1 MITLGENEP
10 VKGTNRKRLPSSSL
24 QATERIDVAHRGATL
39 CPPSIS
45 RPPVEGKKG
54 GTMSKQDLNGLKPY
68 LQDYATRVLTP
79 SKGGLY
85 NCPICDSG
93 TGPHKT
99 GALGIFDN
107 GTRWKCQA
115 CGKGGDI
122 FDLYAA
128 INHCDLAEATRRIID
143 LYGTPSSAPAPKPAQ
158 APAEPIDTAK
168 IDRFID
174 SSAALLEGSPGA
186 SYLQGR
192 GFTPDFIRGEGLGY
206 SPDEYNKPLKK
217 RLPSIV
223 IPYPGASY
231 YITRP
236 INEKAYDKPKTA
248 EAGPEP
254 LYNAAA
260 LYSGAGAVF
269 VVESQLCAISI
280 KQEGGAAVAL
290 GNSGK
295 DRLIR
300 QLQDKPTS
308 AALILA
314 LDNDERGRKAQSELA
329 AALELLGIPHI
340 QANIS
345 GEYKDPNERL
355 QHDAA
360 GLRQA
365 ISAAIMEAEK
375 ARQAEALEAAAAYQ
389 QESAAGYVDQF
400 FNGVTD
406 SVNTPAIPTGF
417 PGLDK
422 LLEGGLYEGLYIIGA
437 ISSLGKTTFA
447 LQMADQIA
455 EAGHDVIIFSL
466 EMARAELMA
475 KSISRLTFKLTQQR
489 KNAKTTRGITTGKR
503 YAMYSDT
510 ELQLIIKARE
520 EYREKIS
527 PRVWI
532 REGVGDLGAEQIR
545 AAVERHINLT
555 GRKPVIMID
564 YLQILAPYDIRATD
578 KQNTDKAVLELKRIS
593 RDHKLPVMGISSFN
607 RDNYTAP
614 VNMAA
619 FKESGAIEY
628 SSDVLIGLQY
638 KGMDYQ
644 EGEADGA
651 RQKRIRKLNKDNDMA
666 AREGRGIEIEL
677 KVLKARNGGRGTS
690 DPLTFYPMFN
700 CFIEHP
706 EGFTVI
712 DDEPRRRRP

>member
-1 MITLGENEP
+1 M
-10 VKGTNRKRLPSSSL
+10 
-24 QATERIDVAHRGATL
+24 A
-39 CPPSIS
+39 
-45 RPPVEGKKG
+45 
-54 GTMSKQDLNGLKPY
+54 DLELNDLKPF
-68 LQDYATRVLTP
+68 LKDYAERALTK

-85 NCPICDSG
+85 NCPICGSG
-93 TGPHKT
+93 TGPNKD
-99 GALGIFDN
+99 GALGIYDN
-107 GTRWKCQA
+107 GQRWKCQSIK
-115 CGKGGDI
+115 CGQGGDI

-128 INHCDLAEATRRIID
+128 FNDCTLNEATKAIIA
-143 LYGTPSSAPAPKPAQ
+143 LYGSAPQPPARNYLSQ
-158 APAEPIDTAK
+158 KSVEGKPIDTAK

-174 SSAALLEGSPGA
+174 SSAALLEASPGA

-192 GFTPDFIRGEGLGY
+192 GFTLDTMRRFKLGY
-206 SPDEYNKPLKK
+206 SPDEYNKPLKQ

-236 INEKAYDKPKTA
+236 VNDKAYDKPKTA
-248 EAGPEP
+248 EAGTEP
-254 LYNAAA
+254 LFNAQA

-280 KQEGGAAVAL
+280 EQAGGAAVAL

-295 DRLIR
+295 GRLLQ
-300 QLQDKPTS
+300 QLKDKPTT
-308 AALILA
+308 AALIIC
-314 LDNDERGRKAQSELA
+314 LDNDEPGRKAQQEMA
-329 AALELLGIPHI
+329 AALEGMGVFYL
-340 QANIS
+340 QANIA
-345 GEYKDPNERL
+345 GAHKDPNEAL
-355 QHDAA
+355 QHDA
-360 GLRQA
+360 GELRRA
-365 ISAAIMEAEK
+365 ISAAIMDAGK
-375 ARQAEALEAAAAYQ
+375 ARQAEAMEAAAAYQ
-389 QESAAGYVDQF
+389 QESAAGYIDQF
-400 FNGVTD
+400 FNGVAD

-417 PGLDK
+417 IGLDK

-437 ISSLGKTTFA
+437 ISSLGKTTYV

-455 EAGHDVIIFSL
+455 AAGHDVIVFSL

-489 KNAKTTRGITTGKR
+489 RNAKTTRGITTGKR
-503 YAMYSDT
+503 YAGYSDA
-510 ELQLIIKARE
+510 EMQLIEKARE

-532 REGVGDLGAEQIR
+532 REGIGDLGVEQIR

-555 GRKPVIMID
+555 GRKPVIVID

-593 RDHKLPVMGISSFN
+593 RDHKIPVIGISSFN

-638 KGMDYQ
+638 QGMDYQ

-651 RQKRIRKLNKDNDMA
+651 RQKRIRKLIKDNEQA
-666 AREGRGIEIEL
+666 ARKGEGVQIQLQIL
-677 KVLKARNGGRGTS
+677 KNRNGGKGVS
-690 DPLTFYPMFN
+690 DPLIFYPMFN
-700 CFIEHP
+700 IFQEYP
-706 EGFTVI
+706 EGFTVV
-712 DDEPRRRRP
+712 DDEPTRRRL